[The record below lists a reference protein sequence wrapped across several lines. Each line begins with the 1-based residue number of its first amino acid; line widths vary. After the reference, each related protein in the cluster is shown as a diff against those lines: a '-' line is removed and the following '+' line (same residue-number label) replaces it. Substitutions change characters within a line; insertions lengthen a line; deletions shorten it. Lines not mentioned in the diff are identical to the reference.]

1 MGLPSS
7 SRFLPPLVPPIMPA
21 GTMSRVVVSLIVFS
35 LSVCGDDVDFN
46 RDVRPI
52 LSNHCFTCHGPDSA
66 TREGGLRLDQ
76 REAAVAA
83 GDSGERAIVPGDIG
97 TSEMIRRVSSTDPDV
112 RMPPH
117 DGPKALDE
125 KQIATL
131 RHWIENGAE
140 YESHWAFVTPT
151 RPAVPEFASHDWSRN
166 DIDHFVFAQL
176 LTRQLKPAAEASRET
191 LIRRVAFDLTGLPPT
206 IQEVDEYLAD
216 SSDGAYERMVDRFLK
231 SPAYGEHMARHWL
244 DLARYADTNGY
255 QYDTEREQWVWRDWA
270 IDAYNQNMPFDRFT
284 IEQLAGDLLPNATA
298 QQRLATGFNRNHGIT
313 IEGGIIDEEYRTEYV
328 MDRVSTTAGVWMG
341 MTVGCARCH
350 DHKYDPVSQR
360 EFYQLYSFFNQV
372 PEKGMRGFS
381 PSEKIPSPLAGDRQL
396 QMQSNLRELRA
407 KLAAPVD
414 LDAHLDNWASQLA
427 KASVRGWNVL
437 TPQTL
442 KSSGGSTLRRLEDNS
457 ILAGGAN
464 PRHDIYDI
472 SSLTDIVDITA
483 VRLEALTHESL
494 PGGGPGRHSNSN
506 FVLSE
511 FEVTAVSVVDDSKT
525 QSVKFVQAITDY
537 EQANYEVA
545 KAINGTVAN
554 NDGWAVDGPTRKE
567 PVTAMF
573 VAEKPFGFAGGTHL
587 RFRLRHEASFA
598 THGVG
603 RVRMSVTTDQK
614 GDLSL
619 HGIPA
624 RIRQIAATEKTARSA
639 DEATALRSYFV
650 TNHEPRKD
658 LKQRIAAIEKQQA
671 TAFPATMIMQD
682 MAKPRK
688 THVLHRGQ
696 YNEPTDEVTAGVP
709 AVFPPMPEGAA
720 GNRLGFAHWLMD
732 PAHPLTARVAVNR
745 YWQRI
750 FGIGLVKTS
759 EDFGVQGSLPSH
771 PELLDWLA
779 TEFIRSG
786 WDVKH
791 VQRLMITSATYRQT
805 ARVGAAAYQADPEN
819 RWLARGPRMRLD
831 GEELRDAALLASGLL
846 VKQLGGKS
854 VYPYQPAGLW
864 MELNN
869 RPGYS
874 KEYPQG
880 SGDDLYRRSVYT
892 FWKRTVPS
900 PMLKILDAPERE
912 FCTIRRS
919 RTNTPSQALVL
930 LNSPQFVEAARHLGE
945 RMMKHES
952 TRLED
957 KLTFGFRLVTARK
970 PTKREMG
977 AIVEAFES
985 EQQKLTKSPETALK
999 ILQVGE
1005 SKFDATLDQSKLA
1018 AFASIASL
1026 YLNLN
1031 EAITKG

>member
-1 MGLPSS
+1 MMRDR
-7 SRFLPPLVPPIMPA
+7 RFLLHRVLIIMPA
-21 GTMSRVVVSLIVFS
+21 GTMPRVVASLIVFS
-35 LSVCGDDVDFN
+35 LSTFGDDVEFN

-83 GDSGERAIVPGDIG
+83 GDSGERAVVPGDIG
-97 TSEMIRRVSSTDPDV
+97 ASEMIRRVSSTDPDV
-112 RMPPH
+112 RMPPV

-125 KQIATL
+125 KQVATL
-131 RHWIENGAE
+131 RAWIENGADFQT
-140 YESHWAFVTPT
+140 HWAFVTPT
-151 RPAVPEFASHDWSRN
+151 KPAVPGAAGTEWSQN

-176 LTRQLKPAAEASRET
+176 LSRQLKPAAEATRET

-206 IQEVDEYLAD
+206 IEEVDDYLAD
-216 SSDGAYERMVDRFLK
+216 RSDGAYERMVDRFLK

-255 QYDTEREQWVWRDWA
+255 QYDTEREQWVWRDWV
-270 IDAYNQNMPFDRFT
+270 IDAYNRNLPFDRFT
-284 IEQLAGDLLPNATA
+284 IEQLAGDMLPDATA

-328 MDRVSTTAGVWMG
+328 MDRVSTTGGVWMG

-350 DHKYDPVSQR
+350 DHKYDPISQR

-372 PEKGMRGFS
+372 PEKGMRGFT
-381 PSEKIPSPLAGDRQL
+381 PSEQIPSPLSDDRQVQL
-396 QMQSNLRELRA
+396 ESKLRELRA
-407 KLAAPVD
+407 NLADPVD
-414 LDAHLDNWASQLA
+414 LDFHLDQWASQLA
-427 KASVRGWNVL
+427 KAAVGGWNVL

-442 KSSGGSTLRRLEDNS
+442 NSSGGSTLTLLDDSS

-472 SSLTDIVDITA
+472 SAETDVVDMTA

-511 FEVTAVSVVDDSKT
+511 FELTAVSVVDDSKT
-525 QSVKFVQAITDY
+525 QAVKFVQAITDY
-537 EQANYEVA
+537 EQPNYEVA

-573 VAEKPFGFAGGTHL
+573 VAEKPFGFAGGTQL

-603 RVRMSVTTDQK
+603 RARLSVTSDPEI
-614 GDLSL
+614 DLRL

-624 RIRQIAATEKTARSA
+624 SIRKLAATEKTARSA
-639 DEATALRSYFV
+639 DEAAALRNYFV
-650 TNHEPRKD
+650 TNHDPRKN
-658 LKQRIAAIEKQQA
+658 LKQRIAAIEEQQA
-671 TAFPATMIMQD
+671 KEFPATMIMQD
-682 MAKPRK
+682 MRKRRK

-696 YNEPTDEVTAGVP
+696 YNEPAEEVTAGVP
-709 AVFPPMPEGAA
+709 AVFPQMPEGAA
-720 GNRLGFAHWLMD
+720 ANRLGLAQWLMD

-745 YWQRI
+745 YWQRL

-805 ARVGAAAYQADPEN
+805 ARVGAVAYQADPEN

-892 FWKRTVPS
+892 FCKRTVPS

-945 RMMKHES
+945 RMMTHQS
-952 TRLED
+952 ARLED
-957 KLTFGFRLVTARK
+957 KLTYGFRLVTARK
-970 PTKREMG
+970 PTKPEMA

-985 EQQKLTKSPETALK
+985 EQQKLTQSPETALK

-1005 SKFDATLDQSKLA
+1005 SEFDSTLDQSRLA

>member
-1 MGLPSS
+1 MPVEMPS
-7 SRFLPPLVPPIMPA
+7 RLKPVFVAIVIA
-21 GTMSRVVVSLIVFS
+21 MSRSAV
-35 LSVCGDDVDFN
+35 GDDVDFN

-66 TREGGLRLDQ
+66 TREGGLRLDV
-76 REAAVAA
+76 RDAAIAT
-83 GDSGERAIVPGDIG
+83 GDSGERAIMPGAAG
-97 TSEMIRRVSSTDPDV
+97 ASEIIRRVTSTDSDIH
-112 RMPPH
+112 MPPSN
-117 DGPKALDE
+117 GPKALNE

-131 RHWIENGAE
+131 KAWIESGAE
-140 YESHWAFVTPT
+140 YQSHWAFVPVKE
-151 RPAVPEFASHDWSRN
+151 PVVPKTAGIAWAQN
-166 DIDHFVFAQL
+166 DIDHFVSAQL
-176 LTRQLKPAAEASRET
+176 PDKQLQPAAEATRET

-206 IQEVDEYLAD
+206 VDELDHYLAD
-216 SSDGAYERMVDRFLK
+216 KSDRAYEDMVDRYLK

-255 QYDTEREQWVWRDWA
+255 QYDTEREQWVWRDWV
-270 IDAYNQNMPFDRFT
+270 IDAYNRNMPFDRFT
-284 IEQLAGDLLPNATA
+284 IEQLAGDMLPDATP

-328 MDRVSTTAGVWMG
+328 MDRVSTTGGVWLG
-341 MTVGCARCH
+341 LTVGCARCH
-350 DHKYDPVSQR
+350 DHKYDPISQR

-372 PEKGMRGFS
+372 PERGMRGFT
-381 PSEKIPSPLAGDRQL
+381 PSERIPSPLAGDRQQQLESKL
-396 QMQSNLRELRA
+396 QELQA
-407 KLAAPVD
+407 ELAGPVD
-414 LDAHLDNWASQLA
+414 LDPYLDDWASQLA
-427 KASVRGWNVL
+427 KSPVSGWNVL
-437 TPQTL
+437 TPQAM
-442 KSSGGSTLRRLEDNS
+442 KSSGGSTLTPLDDKS

-464 PRHDIYDI
+464 PRQDIYDI
-472 SSLTDIVDITA
+472 SSQTDAVGISA

-525 QSVKFVQAITDY
+525 QTVKFVRAISDY
-537 EQANYEVA
+537 EQAKYEVA
-545 KAINGTVAN
+545 RAINGTVAN
-554 NDGWAVDGPTRKE
+554 NDGWAVDGPSRKE
-567 PVTAMF
+567 PATAIF
-573 VAEKPFGFAGGTHL
+573 VAEKSFGFAGGTQL

-603 RVRMSVTTDQK
+603 RVRLSVTTDAEN
-614 GDLSL
+614 DLSL
-619 HGIPA
+619 KGIPA
-624 RIRQIAATEKTARSA
+624 DIHQIAVTEKAARSA
-639 DEATALRSYFV
+639 EDTAKLQDYFMA
-650 TNHEPRKD
+650 HHDPRKE
-658 LKQRIAAIEKQQA
+658 LKQRIAAIEQQQA

-682 MAKPRK
+682 MPQPRK
-688 THVLHRGQ
+688 TFVLHRGQ

-709 AVFPPMPEGAA
+709 AVFPSMPTDAA
-720 GNRLGFAHWLMD
+720 ANRLGFAQWLMD
-732 PAHPLTARVAVNR
+732 PSHPLTARVAVNR
-745 YWQRI
+745 YWQRL
-750 FGIGLVKTS
+750 FGMGLVKTS

-771 PELLDWLA
+771 PQLLDWLA

-791 VQRLMITSATYRQT
+791 IQRLMITSATYRQT
-805 ARVGAAAYQADPEN
+805 SQVGAAAYQADPEN
-819 RWLARGPRMRLD
+819 RWLARGPRLRLD

-880 SGDDLYRRSVYT
+880 SGDELYRRSVYT

-945 RMMKHES
+945 RMIKHEGP
-952 TRLED
+952 RLED

-970 PTKREMG
+970 PTQRELA

-985 EQQKLTKSPETALK
+985 EQRKLAESPETALK

-1005 SKFDATLDQSKLA
+1005 SEFDSTLDQSQLA
-1018 AFASIASL
+1018 TFASIASL
-1026 YLNLN
+1026 FLNLD
-1031 EAITKG
+1031 EVITKG

>member
-1 MGLPSS
+1 MLN
-7 SRFLPPLVPPIMPA
+7 PA
-21 GTMSRVVVSLIVFS
+21 GLISRHAAIAVM
-35 LSVCGDDVDFN
+35 LSASAFGDDVEFN

-76 REAAVAA
+76 REAATAA
-83 GDSGERAIVPGDIG
+83 GDSGERAIVPGDFDA
-97 TSEMIRRVSSTDPDV
+97 SEMIRRVTSTDPDE
-112 RMPPH
+112 RMPPA
-117 DGPKALDE
+117 DGPKVLDP

-131 RHWIENGAE
+131 KTWIENGAK
-140 YESHWAFVTPT
+140 YQSHWAFSSVAEP
-151 RPAVPEFASHDWSRN
+151 PVPETAGNQWPHS

-176 LTRQLKPAAEASRET
+176 LERQLKPAAEATPET

-206 IQEVDEYLAD
+206 VDEVDEYL
-216 SSDGAYERMVDRFLK
+216 SDMSDQAYEHMVDRYLE

-255 QYDTEREQWVWRDWA
+255 QYDTEREQWVWRDWV
-270 IDAYNQNMPFDRFT
+270 IDAYNRNIPFDRFT
-284 IEQLAGDLLPNATA
+284 IEQLAGDMLPDATA

-328 MDRVSTTAGVWMG
+328 MDRVSTTGGVWMG
-341 MTVGCARCH
+341 LTVGCARCH
-350 DHKYDPVSQR
+350 DHKYDPISQR

-372 PEKGMRGFS
+372 PEKGMRGFT
-381 PSEKIPSPLAGDRQL
+381 PSEKISSPLADDRQQQLESKL
-396 QMQSNLRELRA
+396 QTLRA
-407 KLAAPVD
+407 ELDHPVD
-414 LDAHLDNWASQLA
+414 LDSHLNQWAGQLA
-427 KASVRGWNVL
+427 KSAVGGWNVL
-437 TPQTL
+437 SPETL
-442 KSSGGSTLRRLEDNS
+442 KSSGGSTLTRLDDYS
-457 ILAGGAN
+457 VLAGGAN

-472 SSLTDIVDITA
+472 SSRTDAVDITA
-483 VRLEALTHESL
+483 VRLETLTHESL

-511 FEVTAVSVVDDSKT
+511 FELTAISVVDDSKT
-525 QSVKFVQAITDY
+525 QTVKFVRAISDY

-545 KAINGTVAN
+545 RAINGTVGN
-554 NDGWAVDGPTRKE
+554 NDGWAVDGPTRKK
-567 PVTAMF
+567 PATAIF
-573 VAEKPFGFAGGTHL
+573 VAEKPFGFSGGTEL
-587 RFRLRHEASFA
+587 RFRLRHEAGFA

-603 RVRMSVTTDQK
+603 RTRLSVTTDRES
-614 GDLSL
+614 DLSL
-619 HGIPA
+619 QGIPA
-624 RIRQIAATEKTARSA
+624 DIRQIAATEKVARSA
-639 DEATALRSYFV
+639 VDAAKLRDYFIA
-650 TNHEPRKD
+650 HHDPRKD
-658 LKQRIAAIEKQQA
+658 LKQRIAAIEQQQA
-671 TAFPATMIMQD
+671 TAYPATMIMQD
-682 MAKPRK
+682 MPQPRK

-709 AVFPPMPEGAA
+709 AVFPSMPTDAA
-720 GNRLGFAHWLMD
+720 ANRLGFAQWLMD
-732 PAHPLTARVAVNR
+732 PSHPLTARVAVNR
-745 YWQRI
+745 YWQRL

-779 TEFIRSG
+779 TEFVRSG

-791 VQRLMITSATYRQT
+791 IQRMMIMSATYRQT
-805 ARVGAAAYQADPEN
+805 SRVGPAAYQADPEN

-831 GEELRDAALLASGLL
+831 GEELRDAALVASGLL
-846 VKQLGGKS
+846 VNQLGGES

-880 SGDDLYRRSVYT
+880 SGEDLYRRSVYT

-945 RMMKHES
+945 RMMKHDGP
-952 TRLED
+952 RIED

-970 PTKREMG
+970 PTALEMA

-985 EQQKLTKSPETALK
+985 EQRKLTLSPDTALK
-999 ILQVGE
+999 ILQVGDSE
-1005 SKFDATLDQSKLA
+1005 YDSTLDQSQLA

-1026 YLNLN
+1026 FLNLD

>member
-1 MGLPSS
+1 MPVGIPS
-7 SRFLPPLVPPIMPA
+7 RLV
-21 GTMSRVVVSLIVFS
+21 LILVA
-35 LSVCGDDVDFN
+35 LSTSAFADDVDFN

-52 LSNHCFTCHGPDSA
+52 LSNHCFTCHGPDAA
-66 TREGGLRLDQ
+66 TREGGLRLDL
-76 REAAVAA
+76 RDAATGA
-83 GDSGERAIVPGDIG
+83 GDSGERAIVPGDPSA
-97 TSEMIRRVSSTDPDV
+97 SEIIRRVTSTDPDV
-112 RMPPH
+112 HMPPAN
-117 DGPKALDE
+117 GPKALDE

-131 RHWIENGAE
+131 KAWIASGAE
-140 YESHWAFVTPT
+140 YQSHWAFVPVKE
-151 RPAVPEFASHDWSRN
+151 PAVPKALGKDWAQN
-166 DIDHFVFAQL
+166 NIDHFVFAKL
-176 LTRQLKPAAEASRET
+176 LDKQLKPAAEATRET
-191 LIRRVAFDLTGLPPT
+191 LIRRVAFDVTGLPPT
-206 IQEVDEYLAD
+206 VAELDQYLAD
-216 SSDGAYERMVDRFLK
+216 KSDQAYERMVDRYLK

-255 QYDTEREQWVWRDWA
+255 QYDTEREQWVWRDWV
-270 IDAYNQNMPFDRFT
+270 IDAYNRNMPFDRFT
-284 IEQLAGDLLPNATA
+284 IEQLAGDMLPDATP

-328 MDRVSTTAGVWMG
+328 MDRVSTTGGVWLG
-341 MTVGCARCH
+341 LTVGCARCH
-350 DHKYDPVSQR
+350 DHKYDPISQR

-372 PEKGMRGFS
+372 PERGMRGFT
-381 PSEKIPSPLAGDRQL
+381 PSEKIPSPLADDRQQQL
-396 QMQSNLRELRA
+396 ESKLRELRA
-407 KLAAPVD
+407 ELANPVD
-414 LDAHLDNWASQLA
+414 VDSHLEAWASQLA
-427 KASVRGWNVL
+427 KSAVGGWNVL
-437 TPQTL
+437 TPQKL
-442 KSSGGSTLRRLEDNS
+442 ISSGGSTLTPLEDNS
-457 ILAGGAN
+457 VLAGGAN
-464 PRHDIYDI
+464 PRQDIYDI
-472 SSLTDIVDITA
+472 SSQTDAVDITA

-511 FEVTAVSVVDDSKT
+511 FELTAVSVVDESKT
-525 QSVKFVQAITDY
+525 QPVKFVRAISDY

-567 PVTAMF
+567 PATAIF
-573 VAEKPFGFAGGTHL
+573 VAEKPFGFAGGTQL
-587 RFRLRHEASFA
+587 QFRLRHEASFA
-598 THGVG
+598 THGIG
-603 RVRMSVTTDQK
+603 RARLSITTDK
-614 GDLSL
+614 ESDLSL
-619 HGIPA
+619 QGIPA
-624 RIRQIAATEKTARSA
+624 EIRQIAVTAKAARSA
-639 DEATALRSYFV
+639 EDAAKLRDYFIA
-650 TNHEPRKD
+650 HHDPRKD
-658 LKQRIAAIEKQQA
+658 LKQQIAVIEQQQA

-682 MAKPRK
+682 MPQPRK
-688 THVLHRGQ
+688 TFVLHRGQ

-709 AVFPPMPEGAA
+709 AIFPSMPTDAA
-720 GNRLGFAHWLMD
+720 ANRLGFANWLMD
-732 PAHPLTARVAVNR
+732 PSHPLTARVAVNR
-745 YWQRI
+745 YWQRL

-771 PELLDWLA
+771 PKLLDWLA

-791 VQRLMITSATYRQT
+791 IQRLMITSATYRQT
-805 ARVGAAAYQADPEN
+805 SRVGAAAYQADPEN

-831 GEELRDAALLASGLL
+831 GEELRDAALLTSGLL
-846 VKQLGGKS
+846 VNQLGGKS

-945 RMMKHES
+945 RMMKHDS
-952 TRLED
+952 PRLED

-970 PTKREMG
+970 PTDLEMA

-985 EQQKLTKSPETALK
+985 EQRKLAEAPETALK

-1005 SKFDATLDQSKLA
+1005 SEFDSTLGQSQLA

-1026 YLNLN
+1026 YLNLD
-1031 EAITKG
+1031 EAITK